1 MASKYIDDKAEVAD
15 KNQPS
20 PQAAIE
26 IWMASDRKTNVQ
38 KNECRNRHLEKF
50 GSVSCVRIH
59 MKMKIPQEDYQ
70 HQLVPLEVLGKA
82 HSIQYLRSPS
92 IVELWLASKYINDK
106 AEVADKNQPSPQA
119 AIDIWMASDRKIN
132 LQKNECRNRHLE
144 KIRISFPCKYPY
156 ENENTTKRL
165 SASVCTPRS
174 TRKSTSY
181 PILEKSPI

>member
-26 IWMASDRKTNVQ
+26 IWMVSDRKTNVQ

-92 IVELWLASKYINDK
+92 IVELWLASKYISDK
-106 AEVADKNQPSPQA
+106 AGVADK
-119 AIDIWMASDRKIN
+119 
-132 LQKNECRNRHLE
+132 
-144 KIRISFPCKYPY
+144 ISH
-156 ENENTTKRL
+156 RL
-165 SASVCTPRS
+165 RQ
-174 TRKSTSY
+174 RLKFGW
-181 PILEKSPI
+181 